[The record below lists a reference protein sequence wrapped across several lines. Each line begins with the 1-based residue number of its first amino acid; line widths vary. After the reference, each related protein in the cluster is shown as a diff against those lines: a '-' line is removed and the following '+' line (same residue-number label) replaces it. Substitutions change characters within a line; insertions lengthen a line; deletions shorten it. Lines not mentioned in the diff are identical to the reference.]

1 MRSAEKTDLHR
12 LFQLVETVAV
22 FRHGLLHTLE
32 RVELHLFTVR
42 AFLTRGGV
50 FPIADIQSISGSLHN
65 STFHSM
71 LRHIS
76 SVSMT
81 SFPTSTR
88 RKGKG
93 SGERRQNVLREEPA
107 RLGHVHP
114 FVGKS
119 GRDGNRERPHCVRL
133 AAGTGEG
140 TRRLHEGGHDKFIVI
155 RGRLNSTK
163 SGRDIVDR

>member
-1 MRSAEKTDLHR
+1 MRFAEKTDLHR

-22 FRHGLLHTLE
+22 FRHGLLHASE

-76 SVSMT
+76 SMSMT
-81 SFPTSTR
+81 SLPTSTR
-88 RKGKG
+88 RKEKG
-93 SGERRQNVLREEPA
+93 SGE
-107 RLGHVHP
+107 
-114 FVGKS
+114 KKT
-119 GRDGNRERPHCVRL
+119 ERTPR
-133 AAGTGEG
+133 G
-140 TRRLHEGGHDKFIVI
+140 TRAAWACASTRWQVWPGWQSRKAALCSTGCGHG
-155 RGRLNSTK
+155 RGDATLA
-163 SGRDIVDR
+163 